1 MFHFPTFFDFQVV
14 LLDSGAI
21 LGQMNCDFF
30 SEFSETIWRGRPG
43 PFSKMAAT
51 QWTICRNC
59 PNWFFFQYGVENL
72 ILRNIK
78 MRHFFLKWIFH
89 IFQIFWSSD
98 VGCRERPKIKVFVIF
113 RYFLSFL
120 QIAMGLR
127 RSQTDFEWVLSRETK
142 NKGFCYISVLS
153 FIFTDSCGWH
163 FLKSLLQ

>member
-1 MFHFPTFFDFQVV
+1 MFLKMCIRVFHFPTFFDFQVA

-30 SEFSETIWRGRPG
+30 SEFSETIWRGRPW

-89 IFQIFWSSD
+89 IFQIFWSSG
-98 VGCRERPKIKVFVIF
+98 VGCREWPKIKVFVI
-113 RYFLSFL
+113 
-120 QIAMGLR
+120 
-127 RSQTDFEWVLSRETK
+127 K
-142 NKGFCYISVLS
+142 PYISVLY
-153 FIFTDSCGWH
+153 FICTDCCDWH
-163 FLKSLLQ
+163 FLKS

>member
-1 MFHFPTFFDFQVV
+1 MQSNLCCSHYKIYARVFHFPTFFDFQVV

-30 SEFSETIWRGRPG
+30 SEFSETIWRGRPW

-89 IFQIFWSSD
+89 IFQIFWSSG

-120 QIAMGLR
+120 QISVVDIFWRAYWM
-127 RSQTDFEWVLSRETK
+127 QYCVK
-142 NKGFCYISVLS
+142 ISAL
-153 FIFTDSCGWH
+153 
-163 FLKSLLQ
+163 